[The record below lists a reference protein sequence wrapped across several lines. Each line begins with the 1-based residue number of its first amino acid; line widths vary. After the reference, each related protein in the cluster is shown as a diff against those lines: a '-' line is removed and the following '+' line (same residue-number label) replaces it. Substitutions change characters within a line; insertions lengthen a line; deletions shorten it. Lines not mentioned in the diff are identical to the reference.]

1 MDNECAICLDQK
13 VEVVLPCGHGFCNDC
28 IVDWVSR
35 DRECPMCRED
45 LNLRLEELQKHMSH
59 EMDKEEKDQRV
70 ADSFFDLID
79 VQGKD
84 NVDQE
89 LQKRA

>member
-1 MDNECAICLDQK
+1 
-13 VEVVLPCGHGFCNDC
+13 
-28 IVDWVSR
+28 
-35 DRECPMCRED
+35 MCRED